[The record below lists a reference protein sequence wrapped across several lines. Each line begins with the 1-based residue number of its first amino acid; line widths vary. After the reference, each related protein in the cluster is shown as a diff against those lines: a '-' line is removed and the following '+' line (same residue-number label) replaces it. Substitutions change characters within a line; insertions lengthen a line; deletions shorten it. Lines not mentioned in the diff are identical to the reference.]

1 MSLLARHLTCL
12 TLLLSLA
19 SWGCSSRGE
28 SKAAPSYGF
37 EVANVAPAK
46 IEEVLRDGDVV
57 FLKLR
62 EAQWSFWAR
71 VPAARAKG
79 ASVGGFA
86 LLGKGAELASFKSEA
101 LGKTFKSLLMIDDVQ
116 LVTEAEAQ
124 AAIRIAPIEGG
135 QTIGQLFAQRKA
147 LAGKPIKARARV
159 VKANKGIFETNW
171 YHLRDGTGGEGTNDL
186 TVTSKQDVQVGDV
199 VVVEGAL
206 TVDHSLGFGYDY
218 DAIVLDGTLKVGDAA
233 APVAATPDAKTTP
246 QIDWVARAREARA
259 KLPEVT
265 REAPTREVW
274 GLTLGDSDEAALKSW
289 LEARGLK
296 WCGAAASRSRKAQ
309 RHDCRGELLTNAALP
324 EVASTGRLTQLLLT
338 RSDGHP
344 LSYLTTTHTH
354 SLPGPAA
361 DEYTARVKALTA
373 RLGEPT
379 LTQAPN
385 LETIARARI
394 TRVRT
399 MWRFKGVEVSLSLV
413 KLSDKLRLTEVWNMP
428 SDQARIEQR
437 PGVKGAHGALKSS
450 PNPHKR

>member
-1 MSLLARHLTCL
+1 MSPFVRPLTRLA
-12 TLLLSLA
+12 LLLSLA
-19 SWGCSSRGE
+19 LTACSSRGE
-28 SKAAPSYGF
+28 PQATPSYGF

-46 IEEVLRDGDVV
+46 IEAVLRDGDAV
-57 FLKLR
+57 FLELS
-62 EAQWSFWAR
+62 EAQWRFWAR

-79 ASVGGFA
+79 ATPGGFV

-101 LGKTFKSLLMIDDVQ
+101 LNKTFKPLLTIDDVQ
-116 LVTEAEAQ
+116 LVTEAEGQ

-206 TVDHSLGFGYDY
+206 TIDHSLGFGYDY
-218 DAIVLDGTLKVGDAA
+218 DAIVLDGTLKVGDTA
-233 APVAATPDAKTTP
+233 APVAASPAAKTPT
-246 QIDWVARAREARA
+246 IDWVARARAARA
-259 KLPEVT
+259 KLPEAT

-274 GLTLGDSDEAALKSW
+274 GLTLGEADEAALKSW

-324 EVASTGRLTQLLLT
+324 EVTSTGRLTQLLLT

-361 DEYTARVKALTA
+361 EEYTARVKALTA

-379 LTQAPN
+379 LAQAPN

-428 SDQARIEQR
+428 SDQARMEQR
-437 PGVKGAHGALKSS
+437 PGVKAAHGALKSS